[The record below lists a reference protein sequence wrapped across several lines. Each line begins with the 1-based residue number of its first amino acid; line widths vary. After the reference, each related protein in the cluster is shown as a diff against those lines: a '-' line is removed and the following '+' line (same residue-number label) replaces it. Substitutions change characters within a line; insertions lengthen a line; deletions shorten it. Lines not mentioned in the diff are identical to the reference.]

1 MIEPFSTDILE
12 HVKQFHEKFVP
23 EKIAKWSDE
32 PGIDSDEVSFRLG
45 FLCEKMEELVA
56 AIEAGDLSGELDAYL
71 DIAWVALGT
80 ALMRFGYSACACA
93 MHEVF
98 KANMSKVRIEGEY
111 KIRKP
116 EGWIG
121 PDIESCIEL
130 NKKSKEG
137 ND

>member
-32 PGIDSDEVSFRLG
+32 PGITLDEAAYRTE
-45 FLCEKMEELVA
+45 FLCEEFEEMLA
-56 AIEAGDLSGELDAYL
+56 SIEDSDPAGELDAYV
-71 DIAWVALGT
+71 DIAWVALGS
-80 ALMRFGYSACACA
+80 ALMRFGYSALACA
-93 MHEVF
+93 MQEVF